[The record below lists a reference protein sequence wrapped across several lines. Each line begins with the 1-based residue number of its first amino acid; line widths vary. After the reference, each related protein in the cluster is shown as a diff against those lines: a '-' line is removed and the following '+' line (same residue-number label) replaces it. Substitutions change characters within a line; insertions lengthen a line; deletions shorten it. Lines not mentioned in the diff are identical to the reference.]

1 MAQTRGGRRE
11 RVGVPFALW
20 WWLVLGAGMVPALVL
35 GLRTLGLWGGLGV
48 NPVETLVHDSGTYAI
63 ISLLVALAVTPVR
76 QLMGWSALARLRRL
90 FGLIAFAYAS
100 LHVFLWLA
108 VDLFFDWVLIL
119 DDLTLRPYI
128 TVGFAAWLILL
139 ALALTSTQA
148 AMRRLRK
155 HWVRLHRLV
164 YLAGGLA
171 LLHIVWLTRADYRE
185 VMLYAV
191 VLAVLL
197 GWRVAFRL
205 WSMR

>member
-1 MAQTRGGRRE
+1 MVQTRGSRPKRG
-11 RVGVPFALW
+11 GIPFDLW
-20 WWLVLGAGMVPALVL
+20 WWLVLGVGALPAVLL

-63 ISLLVALAVTPVR
+63 ISLLIALAVTPLR
-76 QLMGWSALARLRRL
+76 QLTGWGTLARLRRL

-100 LHVFLWLA
+100 LHVLLWLA

-119 DDLTLRPYI
+119 EDLILRPYI

-171 LLHIVWLTRADYRE
+171 LLHVIWLTRADYRE
-185 VMLYAV
+185 VMLYGV

-197 GWRVAFRL
+197 GWRVVFRL